1 MSVLVQSVSRL
12 NISRLTCRRG
22 APTGSFCSSDN
33 RRFYLL
39 QSTALRTSSVRI
51 SRHCAPGNR
60 DRLVDTPG
68 RKHLKMLLR
77 NAAYSCFN
85 ASDVWL
91 SPAIGFICSFCDRA
105 RFRFESVAR
114 TLSLESRS
122 VDHCHSPV
130 SVRRHKPLRFA
141 EPGLAQW
148 FHISLDRSK
157 WISERR

>member
-1 MSVLVQSVSRL
+1 MSVLVQSVSPL

-33 RRFYLL
+33 RPFYLL
-39 QSTALRTSSVRI
+39 QSTPLRCFKRSYCPALGAR
-51 SRHCAPGNR
+51 NR

-68 RKHLKMLLR
+68 SKHFQMPLR
-77 NAAYSCFN
+77 NAAYSRLN
-85 ASDVWL
+85 TADVRL
-91 SPAIGFICSFCDRA
+91 SRAIGFICSFCDRA
-105 RFRFESVAR
+105 RFRFEGVAR

-141 EPGLAQW
+141 EPGLVQW